1 MDELSD
7 YLQKAETY
15 ERIARE
21 VPDHEIKMY
30 LLDKASTYR
39 HKVIKRTKELSVK
52 PREWNMLATPQRRIE
67 CPFRTLTSIA
77 SWTTACTASP
87 SPPVAPAVAMLATPA
102 TPLMAAEMSAP
113 DGLPIVARCMPSIE
127 AA

>member
-39 HKVIKRTKELSVK
+39 HKAIKRTKELSVK
-52 PREWNMLATPQRRIE
+52 PRE
-67 CPFRTLTSIA
+67 
-77 SWTTACTASP
+77 
-87 SPPVAPAVAMLATPA
+87 
-102 TPLMAAEMSAP
+102 
-113 DGLPIVARCMPSIE
+113 
-127 AA
+127 